1 VWPLTIDPGLWG
13 QEAADDDKENL
24 EHGNDSSDCLRRS
37 RTTDVAPRQSCPRNL
52 VFCEMYPHDGRP
64 FIAAGSTRDRNVIA
78 VVLPVDFS
86 RLIGADDLCP
96 VGQLP

>member
-1 VWPLTIDPGLWG
+1 
-13 QEAADDDKENL
+13 
-24 EHGNDSSDCLRRS
+24 
-37 RTTDVAPRQSCPRNL
+37 
-52 VFCEMYPHDGRP
+52 MYPHDGRP